1 MYNYGMKIGIYGGT
15 FDPIHNG
22 HIAVANAVKREFG
35 LDCVVFVVAA
45 DPPHKLNSNRTPGE
59 IRLQMVQAAVD
70 GEKGLVVSD
79 IELKRGGISYTVDTL
94 MEFHRLYEDAKL
106 YFIVGAD
113 MLIDFPTWYKPAEI
127 LKLATLVAAGR
138 EGSRSHDELCA
149 AAERIKEQFGGK
161 VIVSLTNGPLI
172 SSTDIRQRVYDALPV
187 NNLVPLKTELM
198 IYERSLYVDD
208 KLKEMHDKIAATIDE
223 KRLQHTMYVER
234 EAIVLADR
242 YGVDTKKARLAAL
255 LHDCV
260 KVPGAQIVELAS
272 KYGYELS
279 GEEMMNPYIIHSGLG
294 AVVARKEYGIEDEDV
309 LNAIRRHTLGCEN
322 MTDLDKIVY
331 LADKVEPSR
340 KYRRVGTLRDLAM
353 FDLDAGVIATM
364 RHTINFTRS
373 SGRAVHPLTL
383 KVIETLQKA
392 SEKKKKQK

>member
-1 MYNYGMKIGIYGGT
+1 MYNYAMKIGIYGGT

-22 HIAVANAVKREFG
+22 HIAVANAVRREFG

-45 DPPHKLNSNRTPGE
+45 DPPHKRNNNRTPGRV
-59 IRLQMVQAAVD
+59 RLQMVQAAID
-70 GEKGLVVSD
+70 GEKGLAVSD
-79 IELKRGGISYTVDTL
+79 IELRRGGVSYTVDTL
-94 MEFHRLYEDAKL
+94 AEFHRLYEDAKL

-113 MLIDFPTWYKPAEI
+113 MLIDFPTWYKPDEI
-127 LKLATLVAAGR
+127 LRLATLVAAGR
-138 EGSRSHDELCA
+138 EGNRTHDELCA
-149 AAERIKEQFGGK
+149 AAVSIKEQFGGR
-161 VIVSLTNGPLI
+161 VIVSLTCGPLI
-172 SSTDIRQRVYDALPV
+172 SSTEIRKRVYDALPI
-187 NNLVPLKTELM
+187 NNLVPLRTELI
-198 IYERSLYVDD
+198 IYGQSLYVSDELKQIHD
-208 KLKEMHDKIAATIDE
+208 KLAETIDE

-234 EAIVLADR
+234 EAIVLAAR
-242 YGVDTKKARLAAL
+242 YGVDAKKARLAAL
-255 LHDCV
+255 IHDCV
-260 KVPGAQIVELAS
+260 KVPGSQIVELAA
-272 KYGYELS
+272 KYNYDLS
-279 GEEMMNPYIIHSGLG
+279 GEELMNPYIIHSGLG
-294 AVVARKEYGIEDEDV
+294 AVVAKKEYGIEDEEI

-322 MTDLDKIVY
+322 MTDLDKVIY

-392 SEKKKKQK
+392 SEKKNKQK